1 MVVSLLEED
10 GHRNIKEDFCE
21 IVKRLEI
28 QRRHAFKKRQCAF
41 RLIRKMGGKDE

>member
-10 GHRNIKEDFCE
+10 GHRNIKEVFCE

-28 QRRHAFKKRQCAF
+28 QTCFKKRQCAF
-41 RLIRKMGGKDE
+41 RLIRKMGGKDG